1 MDDID
6 HTILQFLQQD
16 GRTAFTEIAQKL
28 QISEGT
34 VRNRV
39 SRMTEDGVLRIVG
52 VVDPQKL
59 GLTVSAVVG
68 VSIQGGNI
76 DQAGTEIATF
86 SEVSDVIMVSGE
98 FDLILLVYCRDR
110 EHLTEFLNQKLR
122 PIQGISHT
130 QTFVVLSTFKTTSN
144 MRPLMSD

>member
-1 MDDID
+1 MDELD
-6 HTILQFLQQD
+6 HTIIQFLQED
-16 GRTAFTEIAQKL
+16 GRTAFTEIAKKHE
-28 QISEGT
+28 ISEGT

-39 SRMTEDGVLRIVG
+39 SRLIEDGVLRIVG
-52 VVDPQKL
+52 VADPLKL
-59 GLTVSAVVG
+59 GFTVSAVIG

-76 DQAGTEIATF
+76 DQAGREIAAF
-86 SEVSDVIMVSGE
+86 PEVSDVIMVSGE

-122 PIQGISHT
+122 PIDGISHT

-144 MRPLMSD
+144 MHPLTSF

>member
-1 MDDID
+1 MDNID

-59 GLTVSAVVG
+59 GLTVSSVVG

-76 DQAGTEIATF
+76 DQAANEIATF

-144 MRPLMSD
+144 MRPLTSD